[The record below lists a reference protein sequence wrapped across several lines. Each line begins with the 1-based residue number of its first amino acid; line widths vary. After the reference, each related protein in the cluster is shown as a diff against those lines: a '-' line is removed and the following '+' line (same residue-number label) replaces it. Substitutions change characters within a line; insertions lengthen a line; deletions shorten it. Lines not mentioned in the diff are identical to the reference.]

1 MFQVSFFCS
10 IYLSRIFTDTYLFS
24 RSCAMLWRRRSF
36 GDRVDAHVEGGAGE
50 HREGRQLWDDPWCGR
65 VSLR

>member
-1 MFQVSFFCS
+1 
-10 IYLSRIFTDTYLFS
+10 
-24 RSCAMLWRRRSF
+24 MLWRRRSF

-50 HREGRQLWDDPWCGR
+50 HREGRELWDDPWCGR